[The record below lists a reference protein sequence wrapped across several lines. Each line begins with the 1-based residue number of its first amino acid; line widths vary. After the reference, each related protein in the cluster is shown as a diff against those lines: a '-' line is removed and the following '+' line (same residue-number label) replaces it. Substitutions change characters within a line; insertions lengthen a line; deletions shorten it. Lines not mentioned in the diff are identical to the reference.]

1 MFECVS
7 VCVSPYVFVCQS
19 TSVCVRM
26 SVYTCVCLWVN
37 ICESVFMYLLVFV
50 GLSRNVSVYH
60 CACLSVCICVCI
72 MSLQLRILFWTNPH
86 ETWPKHSLGP
96 LRVTYDRLERL
107 RFATLAMRWVLPH
120 KGLRNANT
128 KHEGAKCKPLDC
140 EVTK

>member
-19 TSVCVRM
+19 SSVCVRM

-37 ICESVFMYLLVFV
+37 ICESVFMYLFVF
-50 GLSRNVSVYH
+50 VYH

-72 MSLQLRILFWTNPH
+72 MSLQLRILFCTNPH